1 MTAPSSMIIF
11 NFSFPISIEGA
22 LKRASA
28 RPDPLAHVLEDCGI
42 PSVSSPK
49 KKYGKTYNTK
59 KPRMKNFGVQC
70 RMKSDD
76 VEVLRARLKEEKRNH
91 AVTKA
96 YLSQER
102 KKKEKF
108 YSEENVKKVVKDWL
122 NKRYNSKQTKFLM
135 SKGIRVD
142 ETEANGDLEPGE
154 QRNPSS
160 IIAAKAAKE
169 ALAKARAS
177 LGGSTVEDDDE
188 LEPGEI
194 RR

>member
-1 MTAPSSMIIF
+1 
-11 NFSFPISIEGA
+11 
-22 LKRASA
+22 
-28 RPDPLAHVLEDCGI
+28 
-42 PSVSSPK
+42 
-49 KKYGKTYNTK
+49 
-59 KPRMKNFGVQC
+59 MKNFGVQC

-160 IIAAKAAKE
+160 IIAAKAAKD

-177 LGGSTVEDDDE
+177 LGGSTVGDDDE